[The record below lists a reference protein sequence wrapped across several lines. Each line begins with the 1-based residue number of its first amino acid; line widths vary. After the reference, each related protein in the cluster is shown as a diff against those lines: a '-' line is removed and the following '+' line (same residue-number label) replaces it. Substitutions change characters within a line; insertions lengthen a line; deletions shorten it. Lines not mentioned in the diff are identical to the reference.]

1 MPGLPLEGV
10 RVIDMT
16 VVWAGPFGSAL
27 LGDLGAEVIKVET
40 VHYWDSNSRTV
51 GVTLEALRANGGDP
65 APDAKP
71 WEISANF
78 NSVGR
83 NKKSVTIDLTKPEGS
98 EAFHRL
104 ISKSD
109 VYIENNSPDVVK
121 RLGLTY
127 ELLGRANPNLIMISM
142 PAFGATGPY
151 SHFRAFG
158 ANMEAVVGHTLLRG
172 YPDTDAT
179 NLTGVFLAD
188 ACGGAASAFAVM
200 SALYHRKRTGKG
212 QFIDMSQ
219 AENVTH
225 TLSQAFMDY
234 SMNRR
239 VQSTLGNRDP
249 SRAPQGVY
257 RCAGEDSWLALS
269 CGTDAEFRALCDV
282 IGRPEL
288 AADARFADSLSR
300 HAHQDGLDA
309 EISAWTAARDHYDA
323 FHALQAA
330 GVPCSPVL
338 TTAEVAVDPHLQ
350 ARDQWQRLTHP
361 KAGTHSYLKSPISQ
375 MSKTPLRIW
384 KHASTLGE
392 DNEYVYKQVMGYSD
406 AEYQRFVELGHI
418 GTEYVSAVSPQAP
431 RRGRVI
437 NR

>member
-1 MPGLPLEGV
+1 MPRLPLEGI
-10 RVIDMT
+10 RVIDMC
-16 VVWAGPFGSAL
+16 VVWAGPFGTAL
-27 LGDLGAEVIKVET
+27 LGDLGAEVIQVESI
-40 VHYWDSNSRTV
+40 YYFDSNSRNVGPTV
-51 GVTLEALRANGGDP
+51 EAMRANGGDP
-65 APDAKP
+65 SPDAKP
-71 WEISANF
+71 WELSANF

-83 NKKSVTIDLTKPEGS
+83 NKKSVTIDLTKPEGK
-98 EAFHRL
+98 EAFYRL

-109 VYIENNSPDVVK
+109 VYVENNSPDVVK

-127 ELLGRANPNLIMISM
+127 DVLSKANPSLIMVSM

-172 YPDTDAT
+172 YTDTDAT
-179 NLTGVFLAD
+179 NTTGVFLAD

-200 SALYHRKRTGKG
+200 SALFYRKRTGTG

-239 VQSTLGNRDP
+239 VQTTLGNRDP

-269 CGTDAEFRALCDV
+269 CGTDAEFRALCQV
-282 IGRPEL
+282 IGRPDL
-288 AADARFADSLSR
+288 ASDTRFADSLSR
-300 HAHQDGLDA
+300 YTNQDELDA
-309 EISAWTAARDHYDA
+309 EISAWASDKDHYDA
-323 FHALQAA
+323 FHLLQAA
-330 GVPCSPVL
+330 GVAASPVL

-350 ARDQWQRLTHP
+350 EREIWQRFSHP
-361 KAGTHSYLKSPISQ
+361 KAGTHNYLKPPMSH
-375 MSKTPLRIW
+375 MSKTPLTIR

-392 DNEYVYKQVMGYSD
+392 DNEYVYKRVMGYSD
-406 AEYQRFVELGHI
+406 EEFERFVELGHI
-418 GTEYVSAVSPQAP
+418 GTEYVTPGSFQAP
-431 RRGRVI
+431 RRGTPV